1 MGTGRCC
8 RQQAGRENAVE
19 QHEWEIKWTGF
30 LTVGVPQMDEEHK
43 KFIAQV
49 NELTK
54 AVLECRDKA
63 TIRRLM
69 DSMLAE
75 AANHFRNEEKLLAEW
90 NYPERAVHAAK
101 HVQLTAQ
108 LDLVKRE
115 FETPAISFM
124 GALKGLQIN
133 QLLIDHLLKEDMKYR
148 DFLRARTG
156 LSTAAHERAVRGTR
170 KRLQRRRVPG
180 REGAPVRTNRAR
192 PSGMGRPESQ

>member
-1 MGTGRCC
+1 MERNG
-8 RQQAGRENAVE
+8 
-19 QHEWEIKWTGF
+19 WELKWSDL

-43 KFIAQV
+43 KFISQV

-54 AVLECRDKA
+54 AVVDCSDKA

-75 AANHFRNEEKLLAEW
+75 AASHFRNEEQLLLDW
-90 NYPERAVHAAK
+90 KYPDRAVHAAK
-101 HVQLTAQ
+101 HVQLTVQ
-108 LDLVKRE
+108 LDRVKRE

-148 DFLRARTG
+148 DFLR
-156 LSTAAHERAVRGTR
+156 SCSV
-170 KRLQRRRVPG
+170 Q
-180 REGAPVRTNRAR
+180 GAPRQ
-192 PSGMGRPESQ
+192 EH